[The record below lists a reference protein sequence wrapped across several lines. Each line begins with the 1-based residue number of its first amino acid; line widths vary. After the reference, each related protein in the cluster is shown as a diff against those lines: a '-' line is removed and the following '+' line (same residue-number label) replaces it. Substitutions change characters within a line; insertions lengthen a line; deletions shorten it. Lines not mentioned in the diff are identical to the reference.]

1 MAIISQ
7 EDYTMT
13 SNHLEQLVTPEKSIL
28 PIVRQCEPLGKPSL
42 CVELFALPDHL
53 PMCKPAWGVL
63 EQTFQR
69 KNGKTTL
76 VFHFL

>member
-1 MAIISQ
+1 
-7 EDYTMT
+7 MT

-28 PIVRQCEPLGKPSL
+28 PIVRRCEPLGKPSL

-69 KNGKTTL
+69 KNGKTNKRRKRYSYN
-76 VFHFL
+76 FLKEWR